1 MPILKNTR
9 HEKAVQAFLSNG
21 GNKSAAYRIGYPS
34 SLKWKENVVAKRASE
49 LFQRGDVMGRVN
61 ELQQSI
67 DEENKYSLERILD
80 GFGQIAFYNI
90 IDIFDFVEEQ
100 VVKVEGQPDKTT
112 PARLMLTG
120 GATKLSE
127 LPREITSCI
136 QMLKQTKDG
145 IEVKLYS
152 KDNALAQIARMKG
165 FYAPEKVI
173 TAESTLADLL
183 SPSSDKKQ

>member
-1 MPILKNTR
+1 MPILKNQR

-49 LFQRGDVMGRVN
+49 LFQRGDIMGRVS
-61 ELQQSI
+61 ELRDNL
-67 DEENKYSLERILD
+67 DEENKYSLDKVLE

-90 IDIFDFVEEQ
+90 IDIFDFVEEE
-100 VVKVEGQPDKTT
+100 VISVEGEPDRTI

-120 GATKLSE
+120 GAKKLSE
-127 LPREITSCI
+127 LPREITACI
-136 QMLKQTKDG
+136 SSLKQTKDG
-145 IEVKLYS
+145 VEVKMYCR
-152 KDNALAQIARMKG
+152 DNALAQIAKMKG
-165 FYAPEKVI
+165 YYAPEKVI

-183 SPSSDKKQ
+183 KKD